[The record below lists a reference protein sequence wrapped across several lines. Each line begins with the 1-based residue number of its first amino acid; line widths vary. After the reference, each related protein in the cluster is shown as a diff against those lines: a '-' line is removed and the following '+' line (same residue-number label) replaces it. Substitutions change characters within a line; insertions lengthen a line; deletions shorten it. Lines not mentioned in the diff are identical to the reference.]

1 MESGADRAAQGEPI
15 SGFEASLEFSERG
28 RPERGVMFETS
39 RETKREIRDDVGLYI
54 QVSGIADLRGVDRG
68 RDAAV
73 AVGRRR
79 LRGGDRDQFERR
91 RIEGEGACAHARNAA
106 GIEPLRC
113 IRTGGVRSLIS
124 QELLIVLVTPFEP
137 RRQGDRTGQP
147 ANRPGV
153 VHVEVEVVFLLHELA
168 VVEAGRRQ
176 RAQGRVE

>member
-1 MESGADRAAQGEPI
+1 VLVPGKKVVLRVSTFDWPGVGAWNPVLTVLRKARPI

-106 GIEPLRC
+106 GRGRC
-113 IRTGGVRSLIS
+113 DAYG
-124 QELLIVLVTPFEP
+124 
-137 RRQGDRTGQP
+137 P
-147 ANRPGV
+147 A
-153 VHVEVEVVFLLHELA
+153 A
-168 VVEAGRRQ
+168 YEA
-176 RAQGRVE
+176 